1 MSAKAKNRQIKPKKK
16 RISKDKIKR
25 NVIGWLLMIPS
36 LILFVFFV
44 FLPLIKNIDLS
55 FYSTVGF
62 EKNEFVGFQN
72 YIEVFNDPRFKAAF
86 GNTFRYAGWSIIIG
100 FFIPIILGIAL
111 SELLRFKALFRIGIY
126 LPSII
131 SGMAVVILFSF
142 LFDPNAN
149 APLNSLLRTIGLNPS
164 LWLDNPGHTIPLIV
178 VTMTWRGAGGTA
190 LIYLSNVQN
199 VRTDLYEAARL
210 EGANVWQRIRYITL
224 PHLKPLIQT
233 MFIMQMI
240 SVLQVFYEPLVM
252 TKGGGPG
259 TSSLTLMLLSYQ
271 YAFEGSITKP
281 AHSAAVGVILSLFI
295 ILMTVLYFAVI
306 KRQKKGERR

>member
-62 EKNEFVGFQN
+62 EKNEFVGFRN

-111 SELLRFKALFRIGIY
+111 SGYCALKVYSIGIY

-131 SGMAVVILFSF
+131 SGMAVVILF
-142 LFDPNAN
+142 LFDKCEC
-149 APLNSLLRTIGLNPS
+149 STI
-164 LWLDNPGHTIPLIV
+164 
-178 VTMTWRGAGGTA
+178 RC
-190 LIYLSNVQN
+190 
-199 VRTDLYEAARL
+199 
-210 EGANVWQRIRYITL
+210 
-224 PHLKPLIQT
+224 
-233 MFIMQMI
+233 
-240 SVLQVFYEPLVM
+240 
-252 TKGGGPG
+252 
-259 TSSLTLMLLSYQ
+259 
-271 YAFEGSITKP
+271 
-281 AHSAAVGVILSLFI
+281 
-295 ILMTVLYFAVI
+295 
-306 KRQKKGERR
+306 